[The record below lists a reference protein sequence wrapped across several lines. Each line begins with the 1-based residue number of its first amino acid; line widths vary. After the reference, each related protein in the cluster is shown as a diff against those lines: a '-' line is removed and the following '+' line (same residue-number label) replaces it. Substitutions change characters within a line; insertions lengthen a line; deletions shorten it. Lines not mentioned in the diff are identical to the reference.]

1 MVKNKVKYY
10 REQKDK
16 SVEFNLT
23 KAHLGRRIGVSST
36 YISRLEKGH
45 IVPSLEK
52 AHKLAQYFNC
62 LIEDLFPYSQVSG
75 DY

>member
-1 MVKNKVKYY
+1 MLNNNVKHY
-10 REQKDK
+10 REEKAK

-23 KAHLGRRIGVSST
+23 KAHLARQIGVSSS
-36 YISRLEKGH
+36 YVLRLEKSQ

-62 LIEDLFPYSQVSG
+62 LIEDLFPDSRKK
-75 DY
+75 